1 MITNTMNVLTK
12 GAGLKQEVFIKLS
25 IQKNK
30 SKSSRIASIC
40 GDTLMMVAG
49 ASRWGVCKSLR
60 THPLT
65 VKIPEG
71 SQAGYL

>member
-25 IQKNK
+25 ILKNK

-40 GDTLMMVAG
+40 SDTLMMAAG
-49 ASRWGVCKSLR
+49 ASRWGV
-60 THPLT
+60 
-65 VKIPEG
+65 
-71 SQAGYL
+71 